1 MENVKQ
7 LLVGLCLGKEEIE
20 VGELVYHNR
29 QIHFKYHSDF
39 LKRGINISPF
49 KLPFNNGIHTA
60 DPLPFDGLY
69 GVFNDSLPDGWGR
82 LLLDRYLIQKGVQL
96 NKITPLDRLAYVG
109 KTGRGSLYYS
119 PSIKTEAEKQVK
131 IELDKIAS
139 DVQVVLKGEA
149 SEVISQ
155 LHILGGSSGGARPKI
170 FVGYNPQTN
179 ELIHGVDKLPPGFEH
194 WIIKFP
200 SSTDPEDI
208 ANIEMAYHKMAVDA
222 GVEMTTCKLF
232 KGKGGQD
239 YFGTKRFDRIGNI
252 KIHTHTAAGILHD
265 NFRLS
270 NIDYG
275 HLMHNAFELE
285 KDVEAYKK
293 VFKLAVF
300 NVLAHNRD
308 DHSNNFSFLMD
319 ESGRW
324 KFAPAYDL
332 TFSSSSHGQ
341 HSTTI
346 NGEGSD
352 PTKKHLFQLAH
363 HFGLKNLEE
372 LFGRIQNS
380 VFNWTQFAKN
390 SGVSKESIKM
400 IKKVINPTDS

>member
-155 LHILGGSSGGARPKI
+155 LH
-170 FVGYNPQTN
+170 
-179 ELIHGVDKLPPGFEH
+179 
-194 WIIKFP
+194 
-200 SSTDPEDI
+200 
-208 ANIEMAYHKMAVDA
+208 A
-222 GVEMTTCKLF
+222 G
-232 KGKGGQD
+232 
-239 YFGTKRFDRIGNI
+239 
-252 KIHTHTAAGILHD
+252 AAGWLHL
-265 NFRLS
+265 N
-270 NIDYG
+270 
-275 HLMHNAFELE
+275 HLAL
-285 KDVEAYKK
+285 K
-293 VFKLAVF
+293 
-300 NVLAHNRD
+300 R
-308 DHSNNFSFLMD
+308 
-319 ESGRW
+319 
-324 KFAPAYDL
+324 
-332 TFSSSSHGQ
+332 
-341 HSTTI
+341 
-346 NGEGSD
+346 
-352 PTKKHLFQLAH
+352 TKKCQQQEAP
-363 HFGLKNLEE
+363 
-372 LFGRIQNS
+372 RI
-380 VFNWTQFAKN
+380 AKERH
-390 SGVSKESIKM
+390 KA
-400 IKKVINPTDS
+400 P